1 MRVLMLVQQLD
12 ERDWLRAFILNW
24 VRALAAC
31 VKQVDVITLELGQ
44 ASLPENVTV
53 QSMGKER
60 GYSRLREL
68 WEFNRALAR
77 TVPHVDVIFTHMT
90 PRYTWIAAPYALLF
104 NKPQVLWFVHRNVSI
119 ELRLAHALADR
130 VVTASPESFTLPS
143 RKVTVLGHGVDLARF
158 HPADRLSHEHLILSV
173 GRLSPI
179 KNHAV
184 LLQVAARLATRP
196 GFEDVR
202 FAIAGGETPEN
213 PDHSATL
220 YALARELGVEKRVSF
235 LGAVPHADIPALY
248 HRAALTVNLCP
259 TGGLDKAVLESMAS
273 GVPAIVHNR
282 TFLPLLGEEAP
293 LLWCETLDPDQIA
306 DHIASLLNQP
316 LEARL
321 ALGKKL
327 ATRVQAEYS
336 LDGLMDKLVAV
347 FEDVISR
354 RKAGRHGAPR

>member
-24 VRALAAC
+24 VRALAAR
-31 VKQVDVITLELGQ
+31 VTQVDVITLERGQ

-77 TVPHVDVIFTHMT
+77 AVPHTDVIFTHMT
-90 PRYTWIAAPYALLF
+90 PRYTWVAAPYAKLF
-104 NKPQVLWFVHRNVSI
+104 NKPQVLWFVHRNVSL

-143 RKVTVLGHGVDLARF
+143 RKVTILGHGVDLSRF
-158 HPADRLSHEHLILSV
+158 HPADRPSPERLILSV

-179 KNHAV
+179 KNHEA
-184 LLQVAARLATRP
+184 LLRAAARLADRP

-213 PDHSATL
+213 PGHPSAL
-220 YALARELGVEKRVSF
+220 YALARELGVEGRVSF

-248 HRAALTVNLCP
+248 RRAALTVNLCP

-273 GVPAIVHNR
+273 GVPVVVHNR
-282 TFLPLLGEEAP
+282 TFLPLLGEEAAA
-293 LLWCETLDPDQIA
+293 LWCETLDPDQIA
-306 DHIASLLNQP
+306 DRIAGLLSQP
-316 LEARL
+316 PEARL
-321 ALGKKL
+321 ALGRKL
-327 ATRVQAEYS
+327 ALRVQAEYS

-347 FEDVISR
+347 FEEVISQHR
-354 RKAGRHGAPR
+354 TRGREGR